1 MLDSEAAVA
10 KDRLFIPI
18 CAGALAGG
26 LLAMLSSLFWFAFD
40 PNALEHTSESQ
51 TSTTD
56 STEENP
62 ILASLQDV
70 ELDVLSDSVSSF
82 EFTSTLYLLLV
93 TKDEDELLRFLHQSL
108 SIESKIARNVV
119 RTLVF
124 ERLADIDPSMAL
136 EHVLDLP
143 GQHRIES
150 LETVYREWA
159 LADLDAAIAA
169 GIELAY
175 PLSNVALQT
184 ILQTRND
191 LSDKIRRDIGSRFG
205 DTYSVERVIAEERS
219 WLNTQTP
226 EEAWNE
232 TIEDEEQLT
241 RRVGLLVSIAEDWWQ
256 QDSEGF
262 LEKIVDS
269 IEFSS
274 DQWSSDE
281 YVALRILVQALAEH
295 SPQDIFEQAAN
306 LDSPC
311 KDALL
316 YAISQHWSRFDPH
329 AALETSFA
337 YETDDRHRT
346 LTRVAAT
353 AWARTNPRELFAISS
368 SLAQPLQVIA
378 MEEAILSIGRMD
390 RDEGLR
396 LLLDAQSKGFDGSNI
411 VGTFF
416 SDWTKE
422 DPKATIQWILANK
435 EMEKHERDEILKAM
449 VRSLAPIDSNLALE
463 LTQSQN
469 SHQAVFK
476 LETTLIGTL
485 VHRDIEAAISLL
497 PRIRSVSK
505 FTSVS
510 QVGGALIRENRSERA
525 LELADLISED
535 RRRDYFIG
543 LFHQWALYD
552 PKQLMES
559 ISSFATNDLKT
570 LAARA
575 ITEFHPG
582 NPVLSFQELEQV
594 KKHVEDK

>member
-1 MLDSEAAVA
+1 
-10 KDRLFIPI
+10 
-18 CAGALAGG
+18 
-26 LLAMLSSLFWFAFD
+26 MLSCILWLTFG
-40 PNALEHTSESQ
+40 PNSLEHASESQ
-51 TSTTD
+51 ASTTD

-62 ILASLQDV
+62 ILTNLQDV
-70 ELDVLSDSVSSF
+70 ELDMLSDSVSSF

-93 TKDEDELLRFLHQSL
+93 TKAEDELLRFLQQSM

-124 ERLADIDPSMAL
+124 ERLADIDPHMAL

-150 LETVYREWA
+150 LETVYRAWA
-159 LADLDAAIAA
+159 LSDLDAAIAA

-191 LSDKIRRDIGSRFG
+191 LSDKMRGDIGSRFG
-205 DTYSVERVIAEERS
+205 DNYSVERVIAEERS
-219 WLNTQTP
+219 WLNTKKP
-226 EEAWNE
+226 EEAWNKA
-232 TIEDEEQLT
+232 IEDEEQLT
-241 RRVGLLVSIAEDWWQ
+241 QRVGLLVNIAEDWWQ

-262 LEKIVDS
+262 LKNIVDS

-281 YVALRILVQALAEH
+281 YVVLRILVQALAEH

-306 LDSPC
+306 LDAPC

-316 YAISQHWSRFDPH
+316 YAISQHWSRFDPQ

-337 YETDDRHRT
+337 YESDERHKT

-353 AWARTNPRELFAISS
+353 AWARTNPHELLAISS

-378 MEEAILSIGRMD
+378 MEEAILSIGRID

-422 DPKATIQWILANK
+422 DPQATIQWILANK
-435 EMEKHERDEILKAM
+435 EMEKHERDEILTAM

-463 LTQSQN
+463 LTQSQS
-469 SHQAVFK
+469 SHRAVFE

-497 PRIRSVSK
+497 PRIRPVSK

-510 QVGGALIRENRSERA
+510 HVGGALIRENRSKRA

-559 ISSFATNDLKT
+559 ISSFATNDLKN

-594 KKHVEDK
+594 KKHLEDN

>member
-1 MLDSEAAVA
+1 
-10 KDRLFIPI
+10 
-18 CAGALAGG
+18 
-26 LLAMLSSLFWFAFD
+26 MLSCILWLAFGPDSLE
-40 PNALEHTSESQ
+40 PTPESQ

-56 STEENP
+56 STEQNSA
-62 ILASLQDV
+62 LFDLQDF
-70 ELDVLSDSVSSF
+70 ELDGLSDSARNF
-82 EFTSTLYLLLV
+82 ELTATLYSLLV
-93 TKDEDELLRFLHQSL
+93 TKDEDELLKFLKEST
-108 SIESKIARNVV
+108 SIESTIV
-119 RTLVF
+119 RRAVYALVF

-150 LETVYREWA
+150 LKTVYREWA
-159 LADLDAAIAA
+159 LSDLDAAIAA
-169 GIELAY
+169 GIKLVH

-191 LSDKIRRDIGSRFG
+191 LSDEMRRDIGSRFG
-205 DTYSVERVIAEERS
+205 DNYSVEQVIAEKRS
-219 WLNTQTP
+219 WLNTQEL
-226 EEAWNE
+226 EEAWNK
-232 TIEDEEQLT
+232 TIEVEERLT
-241 RRVGLLVSIAEDWWQ
+241 QRVGLLVSIAEEWWQ

-274 DQWSSDE
+274 DHSSSDE
-281 YVALRILVQALAEH
+281 YVVLRLIVQALAEH
-295 SPQDIFEQAAN
+295 SPDDIFDQAAN
-306 LDSPC
+306 LDAPC

-316 YAISQHWSRFDPH
+316 YAISQHWSRFDPQ

-337 YETDDRHRT
+337 YETDERHKT

-353 AWARTNPRELFAISS
+353 AWARTNPRELLAISS

-378 MEEAILSIGRMD
+378 MEEAILSIGRID

-416 SDWTKE
+416 SEWTKE
-422 DPKATIQWILANK
+422 DPQATIQWILANK
-435 EMEKHERDEILKAM
+435 EMEKHERDEILTAM

-463 LTQSQN
+463 LTQSQS
-469 SHQAVFK
+469 SHRAVFE

-497 PRIRSVSK
+497 PRIRPVSK

-510 QVGGALIRENRSERA
+510 HVGGALIRENRSKRA

-543 LFHQWALYD
+543 LFHQWALYN

-559 ISSFATNDLKT
+559 ISSFATNDLKN

-594 KKHVEDK
+594 KKHLEDN